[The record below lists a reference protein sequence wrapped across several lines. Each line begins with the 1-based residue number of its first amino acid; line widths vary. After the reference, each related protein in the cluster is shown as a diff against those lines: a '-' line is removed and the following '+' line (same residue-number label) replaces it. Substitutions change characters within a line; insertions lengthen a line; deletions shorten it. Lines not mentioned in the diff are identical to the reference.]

1 MDATLKS
8 QTRTAVQRYFLEFLQ
23 KFSKPTDGVGDASDF
38 YYIEQAK
45 NMVREDRKTLCV
57 KMSHLNEIDTST
69 VSFEPADLRN
79 VIESKYLMV
88 REALNA
94 AVPLLLATL
103 EEPELQEKV
112 QKARATDELKFTA
125 AFYDL
130 PTFCGLRSLKTE
142 RLGQL
147 VTMCGTVTRTTEVKP
162 ELLVGTFQCNEC
174 SNVVSGVEQQ
184 FKVTFPTI
192 CPQRNCGNRT
202 NWTLLHES
210 RTTRWGDWQRVRLQE
225 NENEVPAGSMPRSMD
240 VIVRDEMT
248 ERCKPGDKIL
258 VTGCLIVVPEV
269 PSLMSPSELKQQ
281 VRRSLNTRTDANG
294 MGEGVRGLKG
304 LGNRD
309 LNYKL
314 AFFGGFVDED
324 GLWSGANQGESVRS
338 DDKVFLSQSDKDR
351 FMEISSHRGAS
362 GAHDC
367 LDVLAK
373 SISPA
378 VHGHAEAKKGV
389 LLMLIGGVP
398 KKTDEGIKLRGDIN
412 VCICGDPATAK
423 SSILKWTS
431 KFLPRAVFAS
441 GKSSTAAGLTASVV
455 RDQDLD
461 NERIIEP
468 GALMLADNGVC
479 CIDEFELM
487 DQKDQVAIHEAMEQQ
502 TITLSKAGIQATL
515 MARASILA
523 ACLPKNTYY
532 QPTQPLHK
540 NVDITAPL
548 MSRFDL
554 FHVIQDI
561 PDVSTDNHVADHI
574 LKLHRRNESEGS
586 AGATSNLSQLDL
598 QRYIRLARTVKPK
611 VTPEAHQRLVHC
623 YKKLREDRTFVR
635 GASGVT
641 VRQLESLLRLSEAV
655 ARVHLEDKITVEY
668 VNVAFDLQTSTLK
681 RVERENIDLNPDMP
695 DEGAGGGEH
704 AAEDGGANGGS
715 GAGGDAARRRPTK
728 MKISYNEYQRI
739 GQMLA
744 AYLARQEQDGEEV
757 TEEDLIAWYMEQ
769 VEEEIQTEAQLF
781 EQTNLV
787 GLIISRLI
795 DKDRVI
801 IVYRQ
806 TPDASRPELRVLVK
820 HPNFPVGDVIAGAQA
835 RA

>member
-1 MDATLKS
+1 MDASLKS
-8 QTRTAVQRYFLEFLQ
+8 QLRTNVQRYFLEFLQ
-23 KFSKPTDGVGDASDF
+23 RFNKPTDGVGDASDF

-57 KMSHLNEIDTST
+57 KMSHLSEIDAST
-69 VSFEPADLRN
+69 VSFEPADLRS
-79 VIESKYLMV
+79 VIETKYLMV

-112 QKARATDELKFTA
+112 QKARAVDELKFTA
-125 AFYDL
+125 SFYDL
-130 PTFCGLRSLKTE
+130 PTYCGLRSLKTE
-142 RLGQL
+142 RLGHL

-174 SNVVSGVEQQ
+174 STVVSGVEQQ
-184 FKVTFPTI
+184 FKVTFPTV
-192 CPQRNCGNRT
+192 CPARNCGNRN
-202 NWTLLHES
+202 NWTLLAEN

-248 ERCKPGDKIL
+248 ERCKPGDKVL

-314 AFFGGFVDED
+314 AFYANFVDED
-324 GLWSGANQGESVRS
+324 GGWSGDAQGESVRS
-338 DDKVFLSQSDKDR
+338 DDKVFLSQADKDR
-351 FMEISSHRGAS
+351 FVEISLHKGA
-362 GAHDC
+362 GDRRDC
-367 LDVLAK
+367 FDVLAK

-378 VHGHAEAKKGV
+378 VHGHLEAKKGI
-389 LLMLIGGVP
+389 LTMLIGGVP

-423 SSILKWTS
+423 SSLLKWTS

-554 FHVIQDI
+554 FHVIQDVH
-561 PDVSTDNHVADHI
+561 DVSIDNHVAEHI
-574 LKLHRRNESEGS
+574 LKLHRRCETDTSSE
-586 AGATSNLSQLDL
+586 AAQLSQLDL
-598 QRYIRLARTVKPK
+598 QRYIRLARTFKPK
-611 VTPEAHQRLVHC
+611 VTPEAHERLVRC

-655 ARVHLEDKITVEY
+655 ARIHLDDKITDDY
-668 VNVAFDLQTSTLK
+668 VKIAYDLQTSTLK
-681 RVERENIDLNPDMP
+681 RVEKENIDLNPDMRMRFHMVGKLQLMMQV
-695 DEGAGGGEH
+695 E
-704 AAEDGGANGGS
+704 
-715 GAGGDAARRRPTK
+715 
-728 MKISYNEYQRI
+728 M
-739 GQMLA
+739 
-744 AYLARQEQDGEEV
+744 YLQAVGTLLDDARQ
-757 TEEDLIAWYMEQ
+757 
-769 VEEEIQTEAQLF
+769 
-781 EQTNLV
+781 
-787 GLIISRLI
+787 R
-795 DKDRVI
+795 
-801 IVYRQ
+801 
-806 TPDASRPELRVLVK
+806 
-820 HPNFPVGDVIAGAQA
+820 
-835 RA
+835 